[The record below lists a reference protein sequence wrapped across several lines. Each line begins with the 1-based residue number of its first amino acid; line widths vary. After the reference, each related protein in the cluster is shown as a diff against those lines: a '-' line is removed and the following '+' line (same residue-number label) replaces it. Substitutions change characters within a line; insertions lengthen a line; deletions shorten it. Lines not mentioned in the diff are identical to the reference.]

1 MALSFGESK
10 RLAAK
15 KAASPAN
22 VSVDDIDV
30 ATLEL
35 NDEDQIAVYDDNGE
49 ETFERSGNYTW
60 FADYSDDQWSY
71 IDKNK
76 DIQLDANQIN
86 ITQESNSQ
94 VIPFE
99 MPRYYDGID
108 LLQMTIQIHYLNAD
122 REENY
127 ASPIPRSAFTG
138 WWQMMLLQKRASCS
152 LRSWHPVL

>member
-49 ETFERSGNYTW
+49 ETFDRQKQRHSAGCK
-60 FADYSDDQWSY
+60 SDQY
-71 IDKNK
+71 HTG
-76 DIQLDANQIN
+76 IQL
-86 ITQESNSQ
+86 
-94 VIPFE
+94 
-99 MPRYYDGID
+99 
-108 LLQMTIQIHYLNAD
+108 
-122 REENY
+122 
-127 ASPIPRSAFTG
+127 TG
-138 WWQMMLLQKRASCS
+138 YS
-152 LRSWHPVL
+152 V

>member
-1 MALSFGESK
+1 MALSFVESK
-10 RLAAK
+10 RLAAG

-35 NDEDQIAVYDDNGE
+35 NDEGQIAVYDDNGE

-76 DIQLDANQIN
+76 DSAGCKSDQYHTGIQLAGY
-86 ITQESNSQ
+86 S
-94 VIPFE
+94 V
-99 MPRYYDGID
+99 
-108 LLQMTIQIHYLNAD
+108 
-122 REENY
+122 
-127 ASPIPRSAFTG
+127 
-138 WWQMMLLQKRASCS
+138 
-152 LRSWHPVL
+152 

>member
-60 FADYSDDQWSY
+60 FADYLS
-71 IDKNK
+71 
-76 DIQLDANQIN
+76 L
-86 ITQESNSQ
+86 
-94 VIPFE
+94 
-99 MPRYYDGID
+99 
-108 LLQMTIQIHYLNAD
+108 IH
-122 REENY
+122 
-127 ASPIPRSAFTG
+127 I
-138 WWQMMLLQKRASCS
+138 
-152 LRSWHPVL
+152 

>member
-76 DIQLDANQIN
+76 DIQI
-86 ITQESNSQ
+86 
-94 VIPFE
+94 
-99 MPRYYDGID
+99 
-108 LLQMTIQIHYLNAD
+108 
-122 REENY
+122 
-127 ASPIPRSAFTG
+127 RSISHRNPTRRLFRLKCRVT
-138 WWQMMLLQKRASCS
+138 MM
-152 LRSWHPVL
+152 VLTCFR